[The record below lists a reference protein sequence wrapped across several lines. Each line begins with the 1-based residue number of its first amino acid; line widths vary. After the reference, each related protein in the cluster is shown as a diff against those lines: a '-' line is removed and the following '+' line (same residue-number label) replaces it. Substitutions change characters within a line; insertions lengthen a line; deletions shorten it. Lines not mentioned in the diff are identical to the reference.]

1 MPIGIIHVAAIRVGQ
16 FKFNTGQRLLRH
28 RIQLSDD
35 NGPGKLVPEGQ
46 GLDLT
51 LLDEDT
57 LRRASSTYPSA
68 VLVSRAVT
76 VVPGVKP
83 EMTTLPSA
91 PVV

>member
-1 MPIGIIHVAAIRVGQ
+1 MPIGIIHIAAICVGQ

-57 LRRASSTYPSA
+57 LRRAIQHIS
-68 VLVSRAVT
+68 LRCF
-76 VVPGVKP
+76 G
-83 EMTTLPSA
+83 LPRGDGGA
-91 PVV
+91 GR